1 MQLRNMLIMLY
12 ATVFIVSEFMEEKI
26 TALSTFFRTT
36 AMSSKANKKSAATIK
51 TADLFVKRGT
61 TKAPEKK
68 SKKKVVVS
76 SSESESSSEESSS
89 EEEAPKKSKK
99 KVEKKVEKK
108 KGKKVVSSSESSS
121 EDEDE
126 IVVEQVAKKESVAV
140 PLDGIAKLGEGLI
153 AIASQFAESNAL
165 NARIMEKLIDVFA
178 KMEARE
184 EKEVGDDLLTVVEDV
199 VKRGGSIT
207 IGSGMGA
214 DASYHFESVE
224 HLRGSMGTLATQED
238 FSKVV
243 DVLQDEEVEDNMAP
257 LA

>member
-1 MQLRNMLIMLY
+1 MQSGTM
-12 ATVFIVSEFMEEKI
+12 FIVSEFMEEKI

-36 AMSSKANKKSAATIK
+36 AMSSKATKKSTANIK
-51 TADLFVKRGT
+51 TANLFVKKGT

-68 SKKKVVVS
+68 SKKKVVS

-89 EEEAPKKSKK
+89 EEEPPKKSKK
-99 KVEKKVEKK
+99 KVEKK
-108 KGKKVVSSSESSS
+108 KGRKIVSSSESSS

-126 IVVEQVAKKESVAV
+126 IVVEQVPKKESIAV

-153 AIASQFAESNAL
+153 AIATQFAESNAL

-184 EKEVGDDLLTVVEDV
+184 QKEEAGDNLLAVVEDV

-207 IGSGMGA
+207 IGSGPGA
-214 DASYHFESVE
+214 NASYHFKSVE

-238 FSKVV
+238 FSKVI
-243 DVLQDEEVEDNMAP
+243 DELQDDEVVEDDDLIAH
-257 LA
+257 A